1 MLSSN
6 LRNFSVILR
15 FVAIYALYG
24 RLWAKKLLF
33 WVKNSAYY
41 ILYWIKFAILQIRKK
56 WSICCQNSKYAP
68 NKKFCGHFL
77 RGCHPGSNKQK
88 KQKRAYWHRCVVC
101 VGRKGVGYK
110 CEHAGLPRIR
120 WSFQPSLR
128 FVCSASVISHARQQ
142 ANGQRKSKLKWKWT
156 SLLGQRAQIKL
167 KLDQANYMA

>member
-77 RGCHPGSNKQK
+77 RGCHPGSNNQK
-88 KQKRAYWHRCVVC
+88 KQKKAYWHRCAVC

-110 CEHAGLPRIR
+110 CEHAGVAAYQMVVPTV
-120 WSFQPSLR
+120 PP
-128 FVCSASVISHARQQ
+128 VCLLCLCHKSRQAASKRPKKVKAEMEMNFSAGTTCSNQTETRP
-142 ANGQRKSKLKWKWT
+142 G
-156 SLLGQRAQIKL
+156 
-167 KLDQANYMA
+167 